1 MPLIIKGFHRNYMR
15 YDTFAKGLFYIYSR
29 TTSSL
34 LDATY
39 TIVERYLQEIYKAL
53 TLGSKSQFHSLKSI
67 ATSLILYMP
76 IPKGNFSDIIRC
88 LRQ

>member
-1 MPLIIKGFHRNYMR
+1 MPLIIKGCQRNYMR

-39 TIVERYLQEIYKAL
+39 TIVERYLQEIYIKHL
-53 TLGSKSQFHSLKSI
+53 H
-67 ATSLILYMP
+67 
-76 IPKGNFSDIIRC
+76 
-88 LRQ
+88 